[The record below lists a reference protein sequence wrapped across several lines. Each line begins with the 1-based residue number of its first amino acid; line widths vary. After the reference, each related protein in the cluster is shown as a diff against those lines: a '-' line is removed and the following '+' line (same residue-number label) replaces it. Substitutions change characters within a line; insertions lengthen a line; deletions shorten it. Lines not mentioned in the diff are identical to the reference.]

1 MMLGLLLARA
11 GVRVLVLEKH
21 ADFLRDFRGDT
32 VHPSTL
38 ELIYELGLLESLLE
52 LPHQK
57 VHNVDVIFGSSSIS
71 FADFRHLPTKCGF
84 IAFMPQWDFLNFL
97 SKHASA
103 YPTFSLRMSAEVT
116 ELIESGGQIRG
127 VRARTADGDL
137 DVHADLTVAADG
149 RSSILRE
156 QSGLRVRDL
165 GAPMDVLWFKLDRQP
180 DHSDQPLGRF
190 GAGQI
195 LVLIN
200 RGAYWQCGYVIPKG
214 AHKKIQ
220 GGGFEEF
227 RRQIAR
233 FAPFLRSQLNDLE
246 GWDDVNLLT
255 VQVNRLE
262 QWCRPGLLC
271 IGDAAHAMSPIAG
284 VGINLAIQDA
294 VATANLL
301 AAPIANSCLNM
312 DHLQRVQRRRKWPTL
327 LTQRLQL
334 LIQDQVISNV
344 LGEKKEVRPPLFVRL
359 LDSIPILRRIPARFI
374 GLGVRPEHIPAP
386 EAHSPR
392 G

>member
-1 MMLGLLLARA
+1 MLGLLLARA

-32 VHPSTL
+32 IHPSTL

-57 VHNVDVIFGSSSIS
+57 VRNVNVIFGSSSIS
-71 FADFRHLPTKCGF
+71 VADFRHLSTKCGF
-84 IAFMPQWDFLNFL
+84 IAFMPQWDFLKFL
-97 SKHASA
+97 SKHAST
-103 YPTFSLRMSAEVT
+103 YPTFSLRMCTEVT

-127 VRARTADGDL
+127 VRARTADGVL
-137 DVHADLTVAADG
+137 EVHADLTVAADG
-149 RSSILRE
+149 RDSILRE

-165 GAPMDVLWFKLDRQP
+165 GAPMDVLWFKLDRRS

-195 LVLIN
+195 LILIN

-214 AHKKIQ
+214 AYKKFQ
-220 GGGFEEF
+220 AGGFDEF

-233 FAPFLRSQLNDLE
+233 FAPFLRSQLDDLE
-246 GWDDVNLLT
+246 GWDDVKLLT

-262 QWCRPGLLC
+262 QWYRPGLLC

-284 VGINLAIQDA
+284 VGINLAVQDA

-301 AAPIANSCLNM
+301 AAPIANSDLKL

-334 LIQDQVISNV
+334 LIQDQVISDV
-344 LGEKKEVRPPLFVRL
+344 LDEKKEVQPPLFFRL
-359 LDSIPILRRIPARFI
+359 LDNIPILRRIPARFI
-374 GLGVRPEHIPAP
+374 GLGVRPEHILAH
-386 EAHSPR
+386 ETHSPS